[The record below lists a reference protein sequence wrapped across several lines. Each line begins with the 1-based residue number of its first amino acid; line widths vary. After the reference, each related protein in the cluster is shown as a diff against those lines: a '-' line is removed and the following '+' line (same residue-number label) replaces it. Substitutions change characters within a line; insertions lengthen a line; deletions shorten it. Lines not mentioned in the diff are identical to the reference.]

1 MNEPIKED
9 IKIIDGK
16 YFILSENCSTC
27 SRKCKRWNYIE
38 KSEFYRLKE
47 LGHKDVTEKPID
59 DNRTKSEIGIG
70 ITDEEKSMG
79 EAYLELQNKK
89 YDFLKFQS
97 SLGKKILDDMCAG
110 KFPSEFIQNELN
122 EVDNE
127 IQPKV
132 PGVNRIS
139 FNVVLDK
146 EYFSKEKYKEII
158 KEMTEYYMESKQKFI
173 EPITNDIPDKGSRF
187 NEGKLRWSLVDLKY
201 LEGLVQV
208 LMYGSSKYSD
218 YNWQKGLPTLEVYE
232 SLMRHIIAW
241 KSGENKD
248 LESGLDHI
256 DHAICNLYFIKWM
269 IANKP
274 SFDTRRTIV
283 PEQEFTEP
291 KYPSENEK

>member
-1 MNEPIKED
+1 MKRD

-16 YFILSENCSTC
+16 YFILSENCSIC
-27 SRKCKRWNYIE
+27 SEKCKRWNNIE
-38 KSEFYRLKE
+38 ESEFHRLKE

-59 DNRTKSEIGIG
+59 NNRTKSEIGIG

-97 SLGKKILDDMCAG
+97 SLGKKILDDML
-110 KFPSEFIQNELN
+110 I
-122 EVDNE
+122 
-127 IQPKV
+127 
-132 PGVNRIS
+132 
-139 FNVVLDK
+139 DK
-146 EYFSKEKYKEII
+146 EDIQSN
-158 KEMTEYYMESKQKFI
+158 QKI
-173 EPITNDIPDKGSRF
+173 VEPIVNDIPNKGSRF
-187 NEGKLRWSLVDLKY
+187 NKGKLRWSLLDLKY

-208 LMYGSSKYSD
+208 LMYGAAKYSD

-256 DHAICNLYFIKWM
+256 DHAICNLYFMKWM

-283 PEQEFTEP
+283 PEQEFAES